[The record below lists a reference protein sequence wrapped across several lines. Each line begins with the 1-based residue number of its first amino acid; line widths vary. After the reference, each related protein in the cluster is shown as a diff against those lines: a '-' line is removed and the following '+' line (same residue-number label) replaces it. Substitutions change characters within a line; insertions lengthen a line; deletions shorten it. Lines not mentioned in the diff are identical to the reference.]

1 MKHSWVQ
8 KVGDL
13 HVPWQKR
20 ESSARGPNHACAVRL
35 RYKQCVIFRPDV
47 IYTDKSYVNGVVG
60 RIPLLCMLAIGKTGW
75 CAMNQHTR
83 FRYSSWHSE
92 NVSGNLLNFIW
103 QYLHHI
109 LCYVKKQ
116 VMVLLEST
124 VKLKITDEHSLRP
137 WHEKEKF
144 PSWERVGR
152 ILCCDYSTGQTVI
165 VENH

>member
-1 MKHSWVQ
+1 MQ

-20 ESSARGPNHACAVRL
+20 ESSARGPNHTCAVRL

-83 FRYSSWHSE
+83 FRYSSWHFE

-124 VKLKITDEHSLRP
+124 VNLKLQMNIVSGLGTIRKNFL
-137 WHEKEKF
+137 HENQSGEYYVVTTALVKL
-144 PSWERVGR
+144 S
-152 ILCCDYSTGQTVI
+152 
-165 VENH
+165 